1 MACLHVR
8 TSHRCIE
15 GKPILALLRAKM
27 GINNHS
33 LSALRRAQKL
43 MYRGNVS
50 LPFSQL
56 RFRLGSEDEGGKR
69 PNGNAARL
77 LQRGGK
83 AVICALCFGPM
94 PSHEFL
100 RHRSSNHKAR
110 LRYPCEKHAFRTS
123 CMCQMPLS

>member
-43 MYRGNVS
+43 MCRGNVS

-56 RFRLGSEDEGGKR
+56 RFRLGSEDEGGF
-69 PNGNAARL
+69 
-77 LQRGGK
+77 
-83 AVICALCFGPM
+83 C
-94 PSHEFL
+94 
-100 RHRSSNHKAR
+100 
-110 LRYPCEKHAFRTS
+110 
-123 CMCQMPLS
+123 